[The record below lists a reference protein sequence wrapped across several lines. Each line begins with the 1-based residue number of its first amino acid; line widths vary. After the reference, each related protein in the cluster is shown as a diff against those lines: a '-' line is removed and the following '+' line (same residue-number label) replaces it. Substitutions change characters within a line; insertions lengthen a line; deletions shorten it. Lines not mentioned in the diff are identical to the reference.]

1 MANWKTMISQLK
13 IVLISW
19 VANLTTTPNI
29 GTHRA
34 HMKITCDPTER
45 NSGTRILKVRR
56 RHLSSSSSSQTFKH
70 VYNLTGLQ
78 PCSMKQIAIDN
89 LVLVLTW
96 SLKHHVFGTTDQT
109 TAWIEDTKKIRS
121 TGSTSSFELVY
132 SAQVSYSTES
142 KDIHMG
148 RLQQLQKSDTIKKS
162 KTQKKFL

>member
-1 MANWKTMISQLK
+1 
-13 IVLISW
+13 
-19 VANLTTTPNI
+19 
-29 GTHRA
+29 
-34 HMKITCDPTER
+34 
-45 NSGTRILKVRR
+45 
-56 RHLSSSSSSQTFKH
+56 
-70 VYNLTGLQ
+70 
-78 PCSMKQIAIDN
+78 MKQIAIDN

-96 SLKHHVFGTTDQT
+96 SLKHHVFGTTDQA

-121 TGSTSSFELVY
+121 TWSTSSFELVY